1 MKRIFCATI
10 GLFLFFA
17 PKGSATEAIY
27 NFGTF
32 QNIVG
37 FALGAAGFGFSPTSD
52 LQVTS
57 LGFAQNTDIAIN
69 PYTVSL
75 WDSTGDLLASAV
87 VTSSD
92 PSFNQSFYQAI
103 TPVTLQA
110 GNTYFIGAGETAV
123 GIWAGNV
130 NNVGDF
136 SVAPEITYLGT
147 ATGANIWQGLQA
159 DSSSQL
165 LVGPDFQYSVPT
177 PEPSPAAFVMP
188 FLLAFALKAS
198 PKRAIKNN

>member
-1 MKRIFCATI
+1 MKRIFCAVV
-10 GLFLFFA
+10 GLFLSFA

-37 FALGAAGFGFSPTSD
+37 YANGGAGFGFSTASD
-52 LQVTS
+52 IQVTS
-57 LGFAQNTDIAIN
+57 LGFAQNADIAIN

-75 WDSTGDLLASAV
+75 WDSTGDLLASAL
-87 VTSSD
+87 VTSGD

-110 GNTYFIGAGETAV
+110 GNTYFIGAGETAA
-123 GIWAGNV
+123 GLWAGNV
-130 NNVGDF
+130 NDVGDF
-136 SVAPEITYLGT
+136 SVAPEITYLGE
-147 ATGANIWQGLQA
+147 ALGANIWQGLQA
-159 DSSSQL
+159 NSSTIL

-177 PEPSPAAFVMP
+177 PEPSPAAFVLP
-188 FLLAFALKAS
+188 FLLAFALKAL
-198 PKRAIKNN
+198 PRRAIKNN